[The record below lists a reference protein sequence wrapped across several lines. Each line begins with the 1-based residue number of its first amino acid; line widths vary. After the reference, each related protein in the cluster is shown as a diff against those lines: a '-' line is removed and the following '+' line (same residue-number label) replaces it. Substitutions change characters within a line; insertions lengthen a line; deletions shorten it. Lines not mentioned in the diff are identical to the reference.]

1 MANKIKVGV
10 VGYGYW
16 GPNLVRNFRSLPDC
30 HLKMV
35 CDLSHQRLAHLR
47 SLYPEVEGT
56 SDFQA
61 LLHGTDLDAVVIA
74 TAVKTHFP
82 MARASLLA
90 GKHTMIE
97 KPMASSSGECQELIA
112 IARKQGLVLMTGH
125 TFLYSPAVRKIKEIV
140 DHGDLGE
147 IRYISARRLNL
158 GLFQKDINVAW
169 DLAPHDI
176 SIILNI
182 MGEQPL
188 TVNCLGSAHITP
200 GVEDVTTMWLG
211 FPNQRSAI
219 IQSSWLD
226 PRKVREMTIV
236 GSKRM
241 IVYDDVAPL
250 EKIRVFDARVERP
263 PHYDT
268 FAEFH
273 YAYHY
278 GDVYA
283 PYIKQEE
290 PLKTECQHFLDCIRD
305 GAVPLT
311 DGGRGLELVRIL
323 EASSE
328 SLKRGGSPV
337 DLVAAG
343 VPGAPRVRPVADRP
357 LPAADPQSVPV
368 AITARAVLPAGGAAS
383 PADSVVV
390 AVAVDGQQTTPV
402 AGRGSRLKIHKN
414 GSHKNGVHKNGNQP
428 PAP

>member
-1 MANKIKVGV
+1 LALGVLLDASSEGSEDKTGKINSMAKQIKIGV
-10 VGYGYW
+10 VGCGYW

-30 HLKMV
+30 SLKMI
-35 CDLSHQRLAHLR
+35 CDLNEQRLAHLKP
-47 SLYPEVEGT
+47 LYPEVQGT
-56 SDFQA
+56 KDYCHFLNGA
-61 LLHGTDLDAVVIA
+61 GLDAVVIA
-74 TAVKTHFP
+74 TAVSMHYP

-90 GKHTMIE
+90 GKHTLIE
-97 KPMASSSGECQELIA
+97 KPMACSSAECQELIA
-112 IARKQGLVLMTGH
+112 IAQKKGLVLMTGH

-140 DHGDLGE
+140 DHGDIGE

-176 SIILNI
+176 SIVLYI
-182 MGEQPL
+182 MGEQPV
-188 TVNCLGSAHITP
+188 TINCRGSAHINPT
-200 GVEDVTTMWLG
+200 VEDVTTMCLS

-219 IQSSWLD
+219 IHSSWLD

-241 IVYDDVAPL
+241 IVYDDVATL

-278 GDVYA
+278 GDVHI

-305 GAVPLT
+305 GATPLT
-311 DGGRGLELVRIL
+311 DGSQGLELVRIL

-328 SLKRGGSPV
+328 SLRRGGSPV
-337 DLVAAG
+337 ELASGLNGDKW
-343 VPGAPRVRPVADRP
+343 VRPFSAKPVRSAAPKMSAARLGGQRNSP
-357 LPAADPQSVPV
+357 PADPKLRIKIQVNGRQGNGHQ
-368 AITARAVLPAGGAAS
+368 AAAR
-383 PADSVVV
+383 
-390 AVAVDGQQTTPV
+390 
-402 AGRGSRLKIHKN
+402 
-414 GSHKNGVHKNGNQP
+414 
-428 PAP
+428 